1 LVSERRIRR
10 RGPLP
15 GLRILVSG
23 KGGVGKTTLTAL
35 LATSF
40 TGAGFSVLAIDAD
53 PQEDLAYALGCS
65 QSMITPVTK
74 NRQYLSEKIG
84 GGGVISLTPDL
95 SDIASRCGIMT
106 PSGIR
111 LLVMGTVESAGTGCL
126 CPENTLIRGIV
137 RQVKVREDEAV
148 LMDTPAGFEHL
159 GRGLGRGFS
168 HLIAV
173 TEPTERAIRTAC
185 RTAALAAELGIS
197 DRRLAINKIRSDEEY
212 ETAMAILGPD
222 HGFSAIYPIPY
233 TENGP
238 GSGAVLTILSD
249 LCGKKESA

>member
-1 LVSERRIRR
+1 MVSEQGIRR
-10 RGPLP
+10 RRSLP
-15 GLRILVSG
+15 GLRVIVSG
-23 KGGVGKTTLTAL
+23 KGGVGKTTITAL

-40 TGAGFSVLAIDAD
+40 TDAGFSVLAVDAD

-65 QSMITPVTK
+65 QSMITPVTR
-74 NRQYLSEKIG
+74 NRRYISEKIG

-95 SDIASRCGIMT
+95 SDVASRCGVMT

-126 CPENTLIRGIV
+126 CPENSLIRGIV
-137 RQVKVREDEAV
+137 RQVKVQENEAV

-159 GRGLGRGFS
+159 GRGLGKGFS

-173 TEPTERAIRTAC
+173 TEPTERAIRTAY
-185 RTAALAAELGIS
+185 RTAALAADLGIS
-197 DRRLAINKIRSDEEY
+197 DLRLAINKVRSDEEY
-212 ETAMAILGPD
+212 ETAVAILGSD
-222 HGFSAIYPIPY
+222 HPFSAIYRIPY

-238 GSGAVLTILSD
+238 GSGSVLTILSD
-249 LCGKKESA
+249 LCGKKDSS